1 MTATRPIDQWTEPTE
16 FSDDYFAMMAEL
28 EDRHPWT
35 QSMRQLTLDLLRKK
49 ARGKAHR
56 IMDAGCGTG
65 LFLSE
70 CRKAVGASV
79 AVGVD
84 LFPAA
89 LRLARKRT
97 PADWLAGSAAE
108 LPFRPESFDL
118 IHCADVL
125 QHMTLQ
131 DSERAFDAF
140 AAILKPGGI
149 LGLRVRA
156 PRVWERLPQVDYS
169 QYFTTGALRKGLQAR
184 SFRVLFLSHVNALPS
199 LWAEIRTREGRQQQ
213 NTAVRGISTGEID
226 RPKSRVLSAYLSLER
241 KWLLGTGIPMPMG
254 HTIIC
259 LAQKAG

>member
-1 MTATRPIDQWTEPTE
+1 
-16 FSDDYFAMMAEL
+16 
-28 EDRHPWT
+28 
-35 QSMRQLTLDLLRKK
+35 MR
-49 ARGKAHR
+49 AP
-56 IMDAGCGTG
+56 
-65 LFLSE
+65 
-70 CRKAVGASV
+70 V

-89 LRLARKRT
+89 LGFARERT

-108 LPFRPESFDL
+108 LPFRSESFDL

-156 PRVWERLPQVDYS
+156 PRIWERLPQIDYS
-169 QYFTTGALRKGLQAR
+169 QYFSTGALRKSLQAR
-184 SFRVLFLSHVNALPS
+184 SFRVLFLSPVNTLPS
-199 LWAEIRTREGRQQQ
+199 LWAELRTRGGRRQH
-213 NTAVRGISTGEID
+213 NTAVKGIGTDEIGHP
-226 RPKSRVLSAYLSLER
+226 RSKVLSAYLSLER

-259 LAQKAG
+259 LAQKECPAQKDCLAQKAG